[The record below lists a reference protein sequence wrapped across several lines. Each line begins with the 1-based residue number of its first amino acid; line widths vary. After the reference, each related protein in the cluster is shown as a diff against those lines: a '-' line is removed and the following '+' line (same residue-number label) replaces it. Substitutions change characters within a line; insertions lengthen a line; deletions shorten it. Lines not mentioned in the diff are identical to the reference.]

1 MPQAATIDAS
11 KALTEG
17 CIEEGLDMT
26 FQVALIGSDGV
37 IVGSDRKQLH
47 HTPSTPGVLG
57 ALQPDLITKFSR
69 SKNDDVV
76 CAFAGEGSA
85 RSMAD
90 AIVSLPE
97 CSMKVTDFEWRIAIR
112 KTVES
117 RQERGRQ
124 DEVIVIRK
132 DDLHRAYLASSYS
145 AAPTEVS
152 SRIATGN
159 QAYPARFLLHH
170 FYEKRP
176 VAELINLALLTL
188 HCAAIESEGRI
199 GGGFDLMML
208 NASGMRWRQY
218 REDDAAVLEAWES
231 FEQSAETAIYGNN
244 S

>member
-1 MPQAATIDAS
+1 
-11 KALTEG
+11 
-17 CIEEGLDMT
+17 
-26 FQVALIGSDGV
+26 
-37 IVGSDRKQLH
+37 
-47 HTPSTPGVLG
+47 
-57 ALQPDLITKFSR
+57 
-69 SKNDDVV
+69 
-76 CAFAGEGSA
+76 
-85 RSMAD
+85 
-90 AIVSLPE
+90 
-97 CSMKVTDFEWRIAIR
+97 MKVTDFEWRIAIR